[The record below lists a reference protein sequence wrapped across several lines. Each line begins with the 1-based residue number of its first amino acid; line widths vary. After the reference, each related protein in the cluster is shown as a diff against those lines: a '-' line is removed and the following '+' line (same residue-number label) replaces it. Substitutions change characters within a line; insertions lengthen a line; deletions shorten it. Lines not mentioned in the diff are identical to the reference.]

1 MGIKDISGSVSEP
14 NLQSADD
21 NQNQLVDILVDLD
34 QLHDHTFGIEHKDR
48 KRQASES
55 QASEAPSIRSAKH
68 QSKVRWV
75 ETDAD
80 HEEKGRFQKS
90 FSSLR
95 SENDS

>member
-1 MGIKDISGSVSEP
+1 MNSDTGRAAQHLVADEIGSDKIELVSVGIKDISGSVSEP

-68 QSKVRWV
+68 QSKVR
-75 ETDAD
+75 
-80 HEEKGRFQKS
+80 
-90 FSSLR
+90 
-95 SENDS
+95 